1 MQNNKNVAIMSM
13 SKKTKLKLLAI
24 SIGLIYVWFGALKFF
39 QELSPAESLAT
50 ETIDAMTFHLFRF

>member
-1 MQNNKNVAIMSM
+1 MSM

-24 SIGLIYVWFGALKFF
+24 SIGLIYVWFGPLKFF
-39 QELSPAESLAT
+39 PELSPAESLAT